1 MDLIFF
7 WKDKGSLD
15 KQIFCSPFS
24 KNWIFVS
31 SCSKFFIFAPW
42 SNPWHE
48 VYRKNPRKIA
58 SVDSMWPKM
67 TLKVSNQSTKTNK
80 MRRIFCQLEFFNFQ
94 KTSFSF
100 RFFRRDLFVS
110 GLQVSSVWSKFVR
123 EHVLCAGCHE
133 KRIDRLHLPPK
144 RKLKKAQK
152 AWI

>member
-15 KQIFCSPFS
+15 KQIFCSSFS

-31 SCSKFFIFAPW
+31 SWSNFFIFAPW

-58 SVDSMWPKM
+58 SVDSKWPKM

-94 KTSFSF
+94 KNFIFLPIFSLRSFCF
-100 RFFRRDLFVS
+100 WLA
-110 GLQVSSVWSKFVR
+110 SKFSVIWVCERTCFVCWMSR
-123 EHVLCAGCHE
+123 EAHRPTTFA
-133 KRIDRLHLPPK
+133 P
-144 RKLKKAQK
+144 
-152 AWI
+152 